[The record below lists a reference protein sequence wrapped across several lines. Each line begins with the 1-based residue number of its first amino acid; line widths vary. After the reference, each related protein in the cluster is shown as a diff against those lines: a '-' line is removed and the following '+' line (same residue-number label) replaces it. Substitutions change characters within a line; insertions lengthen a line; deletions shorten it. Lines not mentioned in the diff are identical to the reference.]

1 MEISS
6 IQKRITSI
14 EKLEAENKI
23 SKEMLKAEL
32 ENDPGYMN
40 ARDTVKTATLRKKE
54 EKERVMSSAP
64 NTEIEDKIK
73 ENQEEITT
81 QKEILT
87 AELIDHY
94 RKHNSDEIP
103 DATGHIR
110 RFKVSATLLPVRG
123 E

>member
-1 MEISS
+1 MELTS

-32 ENDPGYMN
+32 ENDPGY
-40 ARDTVKTATLRKKE
+40 ADAQSTVKAATTRKKE
-54 EKERVMSSAP
+54 AKEQVLAVASNA
-64 NTEIEDKIK
+64 EIANKIK

-94 RKHNSDEIP
+94 RKHNTDDIP
-103 DATGHIR
+103 DATGHLR

>member
-1 MEISS
+1 MELAS
-6 IQKRITSI
+6 IQKRIASI

-32 ENDPGYMN
+32 ENDPDYMD
-40 ARDTVKTATLRKKE
+40 AHDTVKAATTRKKAA
-54 EKERVMSSAP
+54 KERVMSVASNA
-64 NTEIEDKIK
+64 EIGDKIK
-73 ENQEEITT
+73 ENQEEIAT
-81 QKEILT
+81 QKEILA

-94 RKHNSDEIP
+94 KKHNTDEIP